1 MSPEF
6 CQLSPEELLRHRTK
20 VERLL
25 EQFDQDWSI
34 YEKAYVTEL
43 MAIEADARKL
53 VIECI
58 SIVQQMKA
66 YESEQRLR
74 GRILN
79 TSADEE
85 YNNLRNKFLRHVC
98 EINKVANSIGQGR
111 EDMDLSVLMIAD
123 EVSRKV
129 SAS

>member
-1 MSPEF
+1 MSTDF
-6 CQLSPEELLRHRTK
+6 CQLPPEELLRHRTK

-53 VIECI
+53 VTDAIR
-58 SIVQQMKA
+58 IVQQMHG

-79 TSADEE
+79 TSTDDE
-85 YNNLRNKFLRHVC
+85 YNNLRNKFLR
-98 EINKVANSIGQGR
+98 
-111 EDMDLSVLMIAD
+111 
-123 EVSRKV
+123 
-129 SAS
+129 

>member
-43 MAIEADARKL
+43 MAIEADARRL